1 MCILKIF
8 KKATGSLNRSN
19 SFYFWQHVY
28 EFEFFRSVYFIDPKR
43 NRFMSDTGFMN
54 EMTYGG
60 IKSSDVLIKGHT
72 NLSTPLTSEP
82 ATFVQR
88 LPNVFQTPWTFGT
101 RWVVWNALGSRCT
114 NVAGRLEHVG

>member
-1 MCILKIF
+1 MQATDLVNIILQRFNQKYILKIF
-8 KKATGSLNRSN
+8 KKTTGSLNRSN

-72 NLSTPLTSEP
+72 NLS
-82 ATFVQR
+82 VNQR
-88 LPNVFQTPWTFGT
+88 RLYNDYPTCFKHH
-101 RWVVWNALGSRCT
+101 
-114 NVAGRLEHVG
+114 GRLELVG